1 MKNLST
7 STDYELVELYE
18 NGNDNAFDELLQR
31 HQSYVYSYILFL
43 VKEED
48 KADDIFQETFT
59 RAIIAIRSHKYQTTG
74 KFSAWLIRIAH
85 NLIID
90 STRETESGKQITQE
104 KFTPVILN
112 DIRLSESGVEK
123 NIIEQQKADQIR
135 KMLDYLPD
143 VQREVILL
151 RFYEDLSFKEIA
163 EKTGVSINTSL
174 GRMRYALINLRK
186 MVQQH
191 NMNPKEVINQ
201 LTEQIKKSV

>member
-43 VKEED
+43 VKVEER
-48 KADDIFQETFT
+48 ADDIFQETFT
-59 RAIIAIRSHKYQTTG
+59 RAIMAIRSHKYQTTG

-90 STRETESGKQITQE
+90 TTRETESGKLITQE
-104 KFTPVILN
+104 KFTPGILN
-112 DIRLSESGVEK
+112 DIRLSEGGIEN
-123 NIIEQQKADQIR
+123 NIIEEQKASQIR

-191 NMNPKEVINQ
+191 NIALVG
-201 LTEQIKKSV
+201 

>member
-90 STRETESGKQITQE
+90 TTRETESGKQITQE
-104 KFTPVILN
+104 KFTPIILN

-123 NIIEQQKADQIR
+123 SIIEQQKADQIR

-191 NMNPKEVINQ
+191 NMALVG
-201 LTEQIKKSV
+201 

>member
-123 NIIEQQKADQIR
+123 SIIEQQKADQIR

-191 NMNPKEVINQ
+191 NMALVG
-201 LTEQIKKSV
+201 

>member
-7 STDYELVELYE
+7 STDYELVQLYE
-18 NGNDNAFDELLQR
+18 NGNDKAFDELLQR

-43 VKEED
+43 AKEEEL
-48 KADDIFQETFT
+48 ADDIFQETFT

-90 STRETESGKQITQE
+90 ATRETESGKVITQE
-104 KFTPVILN
+104 KFTPKILN
-112 DIRLSESGVEK
+112 DIRLSEGAVEC
-123 NIIEQQKADQIR
+123 NIMEQQKADQLR
-135 KMLDYLPD
+135 KMLDYLPE
-143 VQREVILL
+143 VQREVILM

-186 MVQQH
+186 MVQEH
-191 NMNPKEVINQ
+191 KIALVG
-201 LTEQIKKSV
+201 

>member
-7 STDYELVELYE
+7 STDYELAKLYE

-191 NMNPKEVINQ
+191 NMALVG
-201 LTEQIKKSV
+201 

>member
-18 NGNDNAFDELLQR
+18 NGNDKAFDEILQR
-31 HQSYVYSYILFL
+31 HQNYVYSYILFL
-43 VKEED
+43 VKEEEQ
-48 KADDIFQETFT
+48 ADDIFQETFT

-90 STRETESGKQITQE
+90 STRETETGKLITQE
-104 KFTPVILN
+104 KFSPNILN
-112 DIRLSESGVEK
+112 DIRLSEGAIDSSIME
-123 NIIEQQKADQIR
+123 EQKANQIR

-143 VQREVILL
+143 VQREVIIM

-186 MVQQH
+186 LIQQH
-191 NMNPKEVINQ
+191 SIALVG
-201 LTEQIKKSV
+201 

>member
-74 KFSAWLIRIAH
+74 KFSAWLVRIAH

-90 STRETESGKQITQE
+90 TTRETESGKQITQE
-104 KFTPVILN
+104 KFTPIILN

-186 MVQQH
+186 MVQEH
-191 NMNPKEVINQ
+191 NLALVG
-201 LTEQIKKSV
+201 